1 MLRFV
6 YSSAASSTVKIFKYV
21 YHARHRIRKYTFCAR
36 CTGQGNYSELI
47 PTVQMESQH
56 STGVLT
62 CHDFSPFVF
71 ISEKSRPEVGSR
83 WRCSRTLWP
92 FWKKDPLLAYFHK
105 CFAKGFMRMRKHVLC
120 ANFVKFG
127 RPKVGE
133 IARCSRDKKK
143 TKLRNALQLSLLRGS
158 RPKSVRDS
166 SRQYSRSAPNFI
178 QTVYFRWSYSQMRER
193 RWNAPQSVS
202 NTPRKPRLW

>member
-92 FWKKDPLLAYFHK
+92 FWKKDPLLA
-105 CFAKGFMRMRKHVLC
+105 LC

-166 SRQYSRSAPNFI
+166 SRQYSLSAP
-178 QTVYFRWSYSQMRER
+178 
-193 RWNAPQSVS
+193 
-202 NTPRKPRLW
+202 K